1 MSSNGTNYLPAWSN
15 LLLYYFTGTGNA
27 LTAGRWLADEAGKHG
42 LAVHLQ
48 AIDRSY
54 RADKSEL
61 REKSLIGFLYPTHGF
76 SLAPSMLYFILHFP
90 RGRGQD
96 AFLLNTRAGSKLG
109 SWQIPGLSG
118 LAQLLPILILLLKGY
133 RIRGGLPL
141 DMPSNWISL
150 HPAYRKSWIDFL
162 LERCEKETRLFITG
176 LLAGKKKFRRVL
188 ISLPFDLAVFP
199 ISVLYYLIGRFAL
212 AKTFIYSISCDACM
226 ICVDNCP
233 VGAISIK
240 GNRPYW
246 SFHCESCM
254 RCINNC
260 PRTAIQSSHLILVLM
275 ILISMLPFAVWI
287 LMVTPFSQ
295 LIKVPLVGTL
305 VDGYIVLFIL
315 YCLYL
320 IIQRLLKLK
329 FINGIFSYTALTY
342 YWKRYRAPGI
352 RLQDYHQKTTGAKV

>member
-1 MSSNGTNYLPAWSN
+1 MSSNIKECDLSWSN
-15 LLLYYFTGTGNA
+15 LILYYFTGTGNA
-27 LTAGRWLADEAGKHG
+27 LTAGRWLADQAGKNG
-42 LAVHLQ
+42 LAVRLQ
-48 AIDRSY
+48 AIDRGY
-54 RADKSEL
+54 RAAKAEL
-61 REKSLIGFLYPTHGF
+61 REKSLAGFLYPTHGF

-96 AFLLNTRAGSKLG
+96 VFLLNTRAGSKLG
-109 SWQIPGLSG
+109 HWQIPGLSG
-118 LAQLLPILILLLKGY
+118 MAQILPMFILLVKGY

-150 HPAYRKSWIDFL
+150 HPAYRKSWVDFL
-162 LERCEKETRLFITG
+162 LERCEKETRLFIND
-176 LLAGKKKFRRVL
+176 LLAGKRKFRRVM

-199 ISVLYYLIGRFAL
+199 ISILYYLLGRFML
-212 AKTFIYSISCDACM
+212 AKTFMYSISCDACL

-260 PRTAIQSSHLILVLM
+260 PRTAIQSSHLIMAIM
-275 ILISMLPFAVWI
+275 ILISMLPFALWI
-287 LMVTPFSQ
+287 LMATPFSR
-295 LIKVPLVGTL
+295 LTTVPLAGTL
-305 VDGYIVLFIL
+305 INGYIVLFIM

-320 IIQRLLKLK
+320 LIQRLLKIK
-329 FINGIFSYTALTY
+329 FVNGIFSYTALTY
-342 YWKRYRAPGI
+342 YWQRYRVPGI
-352 RLQDYHQKTTGAKV
+352 RLKDYQQKTTGQRV